1 MKFSLILLHNIGIFE
16 NMWISSL
23 LNDSLAQIPSGTDRC
38 KTFIRTLNSSN
49 ECFCLIKDEKN
60 CDWVSHKWVT
70 SYLRYYHGKT
80 YDIRKWKQS
89 SQNDEIYNFEWI
101 EWSILFSSFNPY
113 EFNGNSNILRW
124 IVRSFSCIETTGG
137 FIDNSKNLEKW
148 VTNFSAN
155 NWINIPRYIKQILI
169 RLHFHR
175 KV

>member
-1 MKFSLILLHNIGIFE
+1 MENEIFTHPSSQYWYLRKYVNILITE
-16 NMWISSL
+16 W
-23 LNDSLAQIPSGTDRC
+23 LAQIPCGTDRC

-49 ECFCLIKDEKN
+49 ECFCPIKDEKN

-124 IVRSFSCIETTGG
+124 MIFM
-137 FIDNSKNLEKW
+137 
-148 VTNFSAN
+148 
-155 NWINIPRYIKQILI
+155 
-169 RLHFHR
+169 HR
-175 KV
+175 DDWRIYW